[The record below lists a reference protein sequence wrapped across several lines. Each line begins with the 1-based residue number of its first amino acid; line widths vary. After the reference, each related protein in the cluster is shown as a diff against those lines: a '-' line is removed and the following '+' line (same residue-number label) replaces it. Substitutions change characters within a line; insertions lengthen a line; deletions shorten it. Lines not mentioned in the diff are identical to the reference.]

1 MMFLTFSGSFRGTSE
16 QQHHLHESPSSMTI
30 PLIVLAILS
39 VLGGLL
45 GVPAVLGGGHWLA
58 SFLAPVFEF
67 SNARAGHLSL
77 DHSTEYMLMGVSVA
91 IALASLAF
99 AYIRYVKNSHVPAED
114 SAERAPLTK
123 LSYNKFY
130 IDELYAALFTRP
142 LDALSGF
149 FYKVVDSS
157 GIDGIVNGLG
167 RGAVE
172 ASKGLRLLQSG
183 MVGFYIFMMVAGMIA
198 LLLYAIYKV

>member
-1 MMFLTFSGSFRGTSE
+1 
-16 QQHHLHESPSSMTI
+16 
-30 PLIVLAILS
+30 V
-39 VLGGLL
+39 
-45 GVPAVLGGGHWLA
+45 AV
-58 SFLAPVFEF
+58 
-67 SNARAGHLSL
+67 
-77 DHSTEYMLMGVSVA
+77 
-91 IALASLAF
+91 ALASLAV
-99 AYIRYVKNSHVPAED
+99 AYLRYAKNNHVPVADAEK
-114 SAERAPLTK
+114 RAPLTK

-130 IDELYAALFTRP
+130 IDELYASLFTRP

-149 FYKVVDSS
+149 FYKVLDRS